1 MLRQM
6 QMSLKYCLGLT
17 AVLVVSSLGSV
28 GEMEYVVIG
37 KVLSKEETGKM
48 VSKGTLLSIY
58 Q

>member
-28 GEMEYVVIG
+28 GEMKYVVIG

-48 VSKGTLLSIY
+48 VSKGTLLSVY